1 MAKVSKIA
9 GQIAQW
15 SNKPTNEMSELG
27 VQRNFWLS
35 NIDILVDFSI
45 LFSILYSRLVRFVIS
60 MNSTIVYIYFT
71 LRERANLL
79 KMLFYFHLKIGAKE
93 TILVNLI
100 RELE

>member
-27 VQRNFWLS
+27 VQRNFWFS

-71 LRERANLL
+71 LRESKFIENAV
-79 KMLFYFHLKIGAKE
+79 LFSFENWCERDDIGE
-93 TILVNLI
+93 FN
-100 RELE
+100 